1 MAACAV
7 ALAGCK
13 PTMPSCEPDPLGGH
27 EPARPGFMVV
37 PQVRAE
43 AWNLIEPEWSPVLV
57 VTELYFGAPAAGATV
72 GYANFDGESGLVVG
86 TSILRFH
93 EGLRF
98 VDGGESGWRGSLVLP
113 DLNAHMMFV
122 FAPGDPVLFASI
134 TTDLLGLRFA
144 HCLGEDA
151 CFETTLRGP
160 TIGPGMG
167 FVAPDRI
174 RPGDQLLGALILGGA
189 FDAGVRF

>member
-1 MAACAV
+1 MAACGV
-7 ALAGCK
+7 ALVGCK
-13 PTMPSCEPDPLGGH
+13 PTMPSCDPDPLVQDG
-27 EPARPGFMVV
+27 PSLPGFMVV

-43 AWNLIEPEWSPVLV
+43 AWNLIAPERSPVLV
-57 VTELYFGAPAAGATV
+57 ASELYFGAPTAGATI
-72 GYANFDGESGLVVG
+72 GYANFEGESGLVMG
-86 TSILRFH
+86 ASIVRFY
-93 EGLRF
+93 
-98 VDGGESGWRGSLVLP
+98 DGIRLFDHGQNGWRGSLVLP
-113 DLNAHMMFV
+113 DFNAHMMFV

-134 TTDLLGLRFA
+134 TTDVTGLRFS

-174 RPGDQLLGALILGGA
+174 RPGDELLGALILGGA
-189 FDAGVRF
+189 FDAGFRF

>member
-1 MAACAV
+1 MAAFLFG
-7 ALAGCK
+7 LAGCK
-13 PTMPSCEPDPLGGH
+13 PTMPSCGPDPLAGE
-27 EPARPGFMVV
+27 EPTRPGFMVV

-72 GYANFDGESGLVVG
+72 GYANFNGESGLVVG
-86 TSILRFH
+86 ASIVRFH
-93 EGLRF
+93 DGLRLF
-98 VDGGESGWRGSLVLP
+98 GDGEGGWRGSLVLP

-122 FAPGDPVLFASI
+122 LAPGDPVLFASI
-134 TTDLLGLRFA
+134 TTDVLGLRFA

-160 TIGPGMG
+160 TIGPGLG

-174 RPGDQLLGALILGGA
+174 RPGDEPLGALILGGA
-189 FDAGVRF
+189 FDAGFRF